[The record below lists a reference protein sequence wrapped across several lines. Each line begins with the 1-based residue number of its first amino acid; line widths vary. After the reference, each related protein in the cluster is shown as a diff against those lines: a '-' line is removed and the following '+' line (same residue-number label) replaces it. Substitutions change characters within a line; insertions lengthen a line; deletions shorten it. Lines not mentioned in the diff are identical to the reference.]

1 MNAKQLVWLLVVFLG
16 LYVEALAQQK
26 PSKQQQAELDKAI
39 KEAEAEMAKL
49 KDPAYINKMFDDQ
62 IKELKAK
69 GQATPELLRE
79 FEKARAEMLKMA
91 KWGGKDV
98 Q

>member
-1 MNAKQLVWLLVVFLG
+1 MNAKQLFWLLVVFLG

-49 KDPAYINKMFDDQ
+49 KSS
-62 IKELKAK
+62 
-69 GQATPELLRE
+69 
-79 FEKARAEMLKMA
+79 
-91 KWGGKDV
+91 
-98 Q
+98 